1 MGVCGWKIMR
11 KGVYGSTGM
20 GVWEYVNESMGE
32 SGNMEKPWN
41 SYLPVHAKHMYVYI
55 SVPCSP

>member
-1 MGVCGWKIMR
+1 MR